1 MICKKCGREYED
13 DMPKCLW
20 CDAPNDNKVD
30 SSGTNPADETSQ
42 EDAEPLTECEISSQK
57 AQRWLMFFF
66 LSLLTTIAIAWICS
80 LFFSHLLDNGF
91 LDFFAKWLLLGSIAL
106 VASVATI
113 IGIPVFIIFYLPFF
127 GPPLFAVVSLCI
139 AICKCS
145 KWLFHAEKKLNRYSE
160 VKLVP
165 WKDIAGMLILPLFPF
180 THFFIFRKLFARQ
193 KETLVKNNLESATPP
208 RWVLPGILGGGIAVY
223 VSFLLMLCDGSAL
236 NHTAVACFIAF
247 SILLFASYIKIIRVI
262 TANVSTLHSLA
273 TAASPTADTSS
284 DFPDASSS
292 TPDAPS
298 ADAPCNTAASD
309 EPNNDTPSDT
319 PNNELD
325 HDSPDNPQRPA

>member
-30 SSGTNPADETSQ
+30 PSATNPAVETSQ

-66 LSLLTTIAIAWICS
+66 LSLLTTIAIAWFFS

-106 VASVATI
+106 VAI
-113 IGIPVFIIFYLPFF
+113 IGIPVFIIFFLPFF
-127 GPPLFAVVSLCI
+127 GPPFFSIISFCI
-139 AICKCS
+139 AIYKCS
-145 KWLFHAEKKLNRYSE
+145 KWQFHAEKELNRYSE

-193 KETLVKNNLESATPP
+193 KETLGKNNLESATPP

-247 SILLFASYIKIIRVI
+247 SIILFVSYIKTIRAI
-262 TANVSTLHSLA
+262 TANTRALNSL
-273 TAASPTADTSS
+273 TTN
-284 DFPDASSS
+284 
-292 TPDAPS
+292 DAPRDETS
-298 ADAPCNTAASD
+298 KNT
-309 EPNNDTPSDT
+309 
-319 PNNELD
+319 L
-325 HDSPDNPQRPA
+325 PQENQ

>member
-1 MICKKCGREYED
+1 MICKKCGREYSD

-30 SSGTNPADETSQ
+30 PSATNPAVETSQ

-66 LSLLTTIAIAWICS
+66 LSLLTTIAIAWFFS

-106 VASVATI
+106 VASLASI
-113 IGIPVFIIFYLPFF
+113 IGIPVFIIFYLPLI
-127 GPPLFAVVSLCI
+127 GPPFFSIISFCI
-139 AICKCS
+139 AIYKCS
-145 KWLFHAEKKLNRYSE
+145 KWLFQAEKELNRYSE

-165 WKDIAGMLILPLFPF
+165 WKDIVGMLILPLFPF
-180 THFFIFRKLFARQ
+180 THFFIFRKLLARQ
-193 KETLVKNNLESATPP
+193 KETLGKNNLESAAPP
-208 RWVLPGILGGGIAVY
+208 RWVLPGIFGGGIAVY

-247 SILLFASYIKIIRVI
+247 SIILFVSYIKTIRAI
-262 TANVSTLHSLA
+262 TANTRALNSL
-273 TAASPTADTSS
+273 TTN
-284 DFPDASSS
+284 
-292 TPDAPS
+292 DAPRDETS
-298 ADAPCNTAASD
+298 KNT
-309 EPNNDTPSDT
+309 
-319 PNNELD
+319 L
-325 HDSPDNPQRPA
+325 PQENQ

>member
-20 CDAPNDNKVD
+20 CDAPNDSKVN
-30 SSGTNPADETSQ
+30 SSTANPAVETSQ

-66 LSLLTTIAIAWICS
+66 LSLLTTIAIAWFFS

-127 GPPLFAVVSLCI
+127 GPPFFSIISFCI
-139 AICKCS
+139 AIYKCS
-145 KWLFHAEKKLNRYSE
+145 KWLFHAEKELKRYSE

-165 WKDIAGMLILPLFPF
+165 WKDIVGMLILPLFPF
-180 THFFIFRKLFARQ
+180 THFFIFRKLLARQ
-193 KETLVKNNLESATPP
+193 KETLGKNNLESATPP
-208 RWVLPGILGGGIAVY
+208 RWVLPGIFGGGIAVY

-247 SILLFASYIKIIRVI
+247 SIILFVSYIKTIRAI
-262 TANVSTLHSLA
+262 TANTRALNSL
-273 TAASPTADTSS
+273 TTN
-284 DFPDASSS
+284 
-292 TPDAPS
+292 DAPRDETS
-298 ADAPCNTAASD
+298 KNT
-309 EPNNDTPSDT
+309 
-319 PNNELD
+319 L
-325 HDSPDNPQRPA
+325 PQENQ

>member
-1 MICKKCGREYED
+1 MICKKCGREYDD

-20 CDAPNDNKVD
+20 CDAPNDSKVN
-30 SSGTNPADETSQ
+30 SSGTNPADGTDPEETVH
-42 EDAEPLTECEISSQK
+42 LTECEISSKK
-57 AQRWLMFFF
+57 AQRWLFFFF
-66 LSLLTTIAIAWICS
+66 LSLLTTIAIAWFFS

-106 VASVATI
+106 VAI
-113 IGIPVFIIFYLPFF
+113 IGIPVFIIFFLPFF
-127 GPPLFAVVSLCI
+127 GPPFFSIISFCI
-139 AICKCS
+139 AIYKCS
-145 KWLFHAEKKLNRYSE
+145 KWQFHAEKELNRYSE

-193 KETLVKNNLESATPP
+193 KETLGKNNLESATPP

-247 SILLFASYIKIIRVI
+247 SIILFVSYIKTIRAI
-262 TANVSTLHSLA
+262 TANTRALNSL
-273 TAASPTADTSS
+273 TTN
-284 DFPDASSS
+284 
-292 TPDAPS
+292 DAPRDETS
-298 ADAPCNTAASD
+298 KNT
-309 EPNNDTPSDT
+309 
-319 PNNELD
+319 L
-325 HDSPDNPQRPA
+325 PQENQ

>member
-20 CDAPNDNKVD
+20 CDAPNDSKVD

-66 LSLLTTIAIAWICS
+66 LSILTTIAIAWFFS

-106 VASVATI
+106 VACVATI

-127 GPPLFAVVSLCI
+127 GPPFFSIISFCI
-139 AICKCS
+139 AIYKCS
-145 KWLFHAEKKLNRYSE
+145 KWQFHAEKELNRYSE
-160 VKLVP
+160 VMLVP
-165 WKDIAGMLILPLFPF
+165 WKDIVGMLILPLFPF

-193 KETLVKNNLESATPP
+193 KETLGKNNLESATPP

-247 SILLFASYIKIIRVI
+247 SIILFVSYIKTIRAI
-262 TANVSTLHSLA
+262 TANTRALNSL
-273 TAASPTADTSS
+273 TTN
-284 DFPDASSS
+284 
-292 TPDAPS
+292 DAPRDETS
-298 ADAPCNTAASD
+298 KNT
-309 EPNNDTPSDT
+309 
-319 PNNELD
+319 L
-325 HDSPDNPQRPA
+325 PQENQ

>member
-20 CDAPNDNKVD
+20 CDAPNDSKVD
-30 SSGTNPADETSQ
+30 SSGTNPADGTDPEETVH
-42 EDAEPLTECEISSQK
+42 LTECEISSKK
-57 AQRWLMFFF
+57 AQRWLFFFF
-66 LSLLTTIAIAWICS
+66 LSLLTTIAIAWFFS

-106 VASVATI
+106 VAI
-113 IGIPVFIIFYLPFF
+113 IEIPVFIIFYLPFF
-127 GPPLFAVVSLCI
+127 GPPFFSIISFCI

-193 KETLVKNNLESATPP
+193 KETLGKNNLESATPP

-247 SILLFASYIKIIRVI
+247 SIILFVSHIKTIRAI
-262 TANVSTLHSLA
+262 TANTRALNSL
-273 TAASPTADTSS
+273 TTN
-284 DFPDASSS
+284 
-292 TPDAPS
+292 DAPRNETS
-298 ADAPCNTAASD
+298 KNT
-309 EPNNDTPSDT
+309 
-319 PNNELD
+319 L
-325 HDSPDNPQRPA
+325 PQENQ

>member
-20 CDAPNDNKVD
+20 CDAPNDSKVD
-30 SSGTNPADETSQ
+30 SSGTNPTVETSQ

-66 LSLLTTIAIAWICS
+66 LSLLTTITIAWFFS

-127 GPPLFAVVSLCI
+127 GPPFFSIISFCI
-139 AICKCS
+139 AIYKCS
-145 KWLFHAEKKLNRYSE
+145 KWLFHAEKELKRYSE

-165 WKDIAGMLILPLFPF
+165 WKDIVGMLILPLFPF
-180 THFFIFRKLFARQ
+180 THFFIFRKLLARQ
-193 KETLVKNNLESATPP
+193 KETLGKNNLESAVPP
-208 RWVLPGILGGGIAVY
+208 RWVLPSIFGGGIAVY

-247 SILLFASYIKIIRVI
+247 SIILFVSYIKTIRAI
-262 TANVSTLHSLA
+262 TANTRALNSL
-273 TAASPTADTSS
+273 TTN
-284 DFPDASSS
+284 
-292 TPDAPS
+292 DAPRDETS
-298 ADAPCNTAASD
+298 KNT
-309 EPNNDTPSDT
+309 
-319 PNNELD
+319 L
-325 HDSPDNPQRPA
+325 PQENQ

>member
-20 CDAPNDNKVD
+20 CDAPNDSKVN
-30 SSGTNPADETSQ
+30 SSTANPAVETSQ

-66 LSLLTTIAIAWICS
+66 LSFLTTIAIAWFFS

-113 IGIPVFIIFYLPFF
+113 IGIPIFIIFYLPFF
-127 GPPLFAVVSLCI
+127 GPPFFSIISFCI
-139 AICKCS
+139 AIYKCS
-145 KWLFHAEKKLNRYSE
+145 KWLFHAEKELKRYSE

-165 WKDIAGMLILPLFPF
+165 WKDIVGMLILPLFPF
-180 THFFIFRKLFARQ
+180 THFFIFRKLLARQ
-193 KETLVKNNLESATPP
+193 KETLGKNNLESATPP

-247 SILLFASYIKIIRVI
+247 SIILFVSYIKTIRAI
-262 TANVSTLHSLA
+262 TANTRALNSL
-273 TAASPTADTSS
+273 TTN
-284 DFPDASSS
+284 
-292 TPDAPS
+292 DAPRDETS
-298 ADAPCNTAASD
+298 KNT
-309 EPNNDTPSDT
+309 
-319 PNNELD
+319 L
-325 HDSPDNPQRPA
+325 PQENQ